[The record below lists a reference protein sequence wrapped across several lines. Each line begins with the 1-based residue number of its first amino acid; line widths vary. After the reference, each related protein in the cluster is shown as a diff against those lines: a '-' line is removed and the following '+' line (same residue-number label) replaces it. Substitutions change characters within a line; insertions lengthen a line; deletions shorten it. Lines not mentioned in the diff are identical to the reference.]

1 MKTVEFLKLVE
12 DVVQWRDFRL
22 EGDQVSQLMKA
33 IADFI
38 ERFNA
43 GLVGPE
49 IASTDPGKTWRKQD
63 FEDAELFIHRVLG
76 STFTIT
82 PSLYIGPFIRLVAK
96 EADRLS
102 SEDPTHHQMKLPG
115 LEEDGFHFRND
126 YGPNVEDF
134 NFSPEEPAP
143 PGYNFGGNPE
153 DIETVQVRCP
163 QCQREAPAS
172 IVADQVLC
180 PCGKL
185 VDVED
190 NKIETGSV
198 PEEHIRRVVMCKR
211 CLRAIPED
219 ATHCEHCKGE

>member
-38 ERFNA
+38 KRFNA

-143 PGYNFGGNPE
+143 PGYNFGVIRKILKRFKFVAPNVKGKPPQALLRIKFFVLAASLLMLKTTRLKPE
-153 DIETVQVRCP
+153 AFRKNILEG
-163 QCQREAPAS
+163 
-172 IVADQVLC
+172 L
-180 PCGKL
+180 
-185 VDVED
+185 
-190 NKIETGSV
+190 
-198 PEEHIRRVVMCKR
+198 
-211 CLRAIPED
+211 
-219 ATHCEHCKGE
+219 